1 MRKFPL
7 TCKED
12 NKCGNFTFTIV
23 LLKTT
28 IFMQSEPKKLYQ
40 SQLVPLC
47 GGWLYSNKARIETQ
61 RHHYIIANVISG
73 VYIRRLG
80 KFSKAR
86 ESHEITSNTD
96 DDFVK
101 KSPSRNNNK
110 CDRDDVNLVVVS

>member
-47 GGWLYSNKARIETQ
+47 GGGLYSNKARIETQ
-61 RHHYIIANVISG
+61 RHHYIIGNVISG
-73 VYIRRLG
+73 VYIHRLG